1 MKKLHIFKSGKR
13 TAMNGSTLEYSE
25 SMLQACAAAY
35 DPKVHEAPIVIGH
48 PRDNGPAWGWV
59 NSLTADRSGL
69 RAAPAQVDPTFAEMV
84 DAGRFKKIS
93 ASFYLP
99 DSPANPKPG
108 VLYLRHVGFLGA
120 QPPALKGLDSVSFGE
135 DEEGV
140 VEFAD
145 MDWAVSSTS
154 RLFSGIRDF
163 FIEKFGLDA
172 ADKVLPSWQ
181 IDSLND
187 AARNPEPVS
196 ASFHEADPASVGSDP
211 KPLPQENNV
220 DKETQERIERE
231 NAELKRQLAARDAE
245 DSKKRS
251 DDRHAANVAF
261 AEKLVSEARLAPR
274 ATNVVVALLDAVDD
288 GNAPVEFSEGTTT
301 QPLSEAFKSLLSTG
315 VPVVDFGEVASK
327 DRAGGKA
334 PQSSATDDGF
344 ANFAES
350 DLDADRL
357 AIHRKATALA
367 SKENISYDAALSRC
381 I

>member
-25 SMLQACAAAY
+25 DMLQACAAAY

-59 NSLTADRSGL
+59 NSLTADRNGL

-120 QPPALKGLDSVSFGE
+120 QPPALKGLDPVSFGE
-135 DEEGV
+135 DEEGI

-187 AARNPEPVS
+187 AVRSPEPVS
-196 ASFHEADPASVGSDP
+196 ASFSESDPASVGSDQ
-211 KPLPQENNV
+211 KPLPQENDV

-231 NAELKRQLAARDAE
+231 NAELKRQLAARDAD

-261 AEKLVSEARLAPR
+261 AEKLVTEARLAPR
-274 ATNVVVALLDAVDD
+274 ATSVVVALLDAVDD

-315 VPVVDFGEVASK
+315 VPVVDFGEFASK
-327 DRAGGKA
+327 DRAGGKDHPA
-334 PQSSATDDGF
+334 TTDDGF

-350 DLDADRL
+350 ELDADRL
-357 AIHRKATALA
+357 AIHRRATALA